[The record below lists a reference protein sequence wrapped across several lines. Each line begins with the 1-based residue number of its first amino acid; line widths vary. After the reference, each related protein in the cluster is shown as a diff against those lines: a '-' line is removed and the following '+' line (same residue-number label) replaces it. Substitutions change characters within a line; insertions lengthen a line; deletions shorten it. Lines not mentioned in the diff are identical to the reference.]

1 MTSPESRIW
10 KRLFQ
15 FSVRSDWK
23 ISQRCQE
30 RRVKAVKPNQSYLL
44 EEKPYLEKALSVL
57 GEV

>member
-30 RRVKAVKPNQSYLL
+30 RQVKAVKPNQSYLL